1 MTICNSRNIFQLK
14 NWKYDVKNKYISKI
28 RSIRI
33 GLDGALKYLLSSF
46 QWQRILALRNL
57 FSHVPFAGLRKYY
70 YVKYNHTCGKDLVT
84 VSNKD
89 RTPFATLNNLRT
101 RNIQNSA
108 HVTLLIT
115 RKRLLDGRFPAVQ
128 RTDESP
134 TLCIYFCVQWL

>member
-1 MTICNSRNIFQLK
+1 MTICNSRNILQLK
-14 NWKYDVKNKYISKI
+14 NWKYDVKNKYTPRI

-57 FSHVPFAGLRKYY
+57 FSHVPFVGLQKYY

-134 TLCIYFCVQWL
+134 MVCIYFCVQ